1 MWQLRCSSMHK
12 NIKKFLQFFALKSR
26 EACIQNHTKV
36 ALLYALF
43 GKKPSFNSPKIQEQR
58 PPLLKCMTTQIDKSF
73 SMRIPKIIYILYSIN
88 SQALISVI
96 KSSLNC
102 VFILSNRDIIM
113 MLKNCILLCGQLLL
127 NFVVCN
133 YSSTEVEI
141 LTIITE
147 NLSKYT
153 IDRIPYEA
161 WLKRFDYNMKYL
173 NNEIV
178 FDGLF

>member
-1 MWQLRCSSMHK
+1 
-12 NIKKFLQFFALKSR
+12 
-26 EACIQNHTKV
+26 
-36 ALLYALF
+36 
-43 GKKPSFNSPKIQEQR
+43 
-58 PPLLKCMTTQIDKSF
+58 
-73 SMRIPKIIYILYSIN
+73 MRIPKIIYILNSIN
-88 SQALISVI
+88 STYSHRDEDSQALIPVI

-113 MLKNCILLCGQLLL
+113 MLKNCILLCGQLLF

-153 IDRIPYEA
+153 IDRILYEA